1 LLPPGWAL
9 VTELALRATL
19 WTRFSEAEVT
29 AEEVSIRGVT
39 TDAESWGDA
48 RSRLGATLL
57 SGTQLETRVI
67 EVPPIQDYQALC
79 RQHFDAALQNRTLEF
94 AIAKSTLESGA
105 EALLDGLL
113 EIVADCPDAT
123 ILVRANADGDARDVR
138 TVSFAMNFVPAKRE
152 STAAGTLSP

>member
-1 LLPPGWAL
+1 
-9 VTELALRATL
+9 
-19 WTRFSEAEVT
+19 
-29 AEEVSIRGVT
+29 
-39 TDAESWGDA
+39 
-48 RSRLGATLL
+48 LL

-79 RQHFDAALQNRTLEF
+79 RQQFDAALQNRTLEF